1 VHLDTDYNIETQ
13 HQAANHWED
22 ALPASQIP
30 STSCD
35 RKLQS
40 RPNINSLDFTKMGPN
55 PLADF
60 GGGLSSKSL
69 KEHPAGPPQH
79 GPTGQAERAFTA
91 ASTFMSGVMAIS
103 ATQFL
108 GAPLKMIDPKFY
120 EAYMAFT
127 KQSFGVLI
135 TTMTQ
140 WWSPTVVRVSG
151 DQSIPKQLFQ
161 KPDGTLQCRFPKR
174 IVMMANHQVG
184 TKLDRVEPFTDFD
197 SYTRTGCTCGGLR
210 TLTTCTVTSTSSSK
224 SR

>member
-1 VHLDTDYNIETQ
+1 MPH
-13 HQAANHWED
+13 
-22 ALPASQIP
+22 
-30 STSCD
+30 
-35 RKLQS
+35 
-40 RPNINSLDFTKMGPN
+40 

-69 KEHPAGPPQH
+69 GEKHPSGPPQH

-151 DQSIPKQLFQ
+151 DKSIPKQLFQ
-161 KPDGTLQCRFPKR
+161 KKDGTLECRFPKR
-174 IVMMANHQVG
+174 IVMMANHQV
-184 TKLDRVEPFTDFD
+184 RM
-197 SYTRTGCTCGGLR
+197 
-210 TLTTCTVTSTSSSK
+210 
-224 SR
+224 